1 MYIISDKFLEK
12 LNLVLD
18 GGTIMAFCSSC
29 GEKSSDGAKFCYG
42 CGMPVNN
49 DSQNSGNRRQEYGGK
64 IVKCPNCGEV
74 LNSFETVCSI
84 CGYELR
90 GSKATDAVK
99 EFEYKFEQASSIY
112 KKIDL
117 IKIFAVPN
125 TKEDI
130 REFLILAAS
139 NINLDS
145 YNSSGERTIDIR
157 LSDAW
162 VAKFEQV
169 YQKAKILFKGSSE
182 FGEVHDLYLRKQKSI
197 KYAKMAGKNS
207 KFFRKNKEWILIV
220 GGFVGLMLFI
230 GSWSIPHTIKV
241 YQLEEIVNQ
250 VENCITVGNYDTA
263 RIKANQIVDDTGWS
277 SESKEKWDS
286 IRGSLLVMIDEKQA
300 IAEGKIYIGVSSD
313 DLIGQDY
320 KTVIEQ
326 FKKQGFTNIQE
337 VVAKDLITGWLT
349 SDGEVEEVSIDGK
362 TDFQEKSNYVADVEI
377 IITYHTFK
385 K

>member
-1 MYIISDKFLEK
+1 
-12 LNLVLD
+12 
-18 GGTIMAFCSSC
+18 MAFCSNC
-29 GEKSSDGAKFCYG
+29 GEKLNDGAKFCYG

-49 DSQNSGNRRQEYGGK
+49 ASQNSGNRRQEYGGK

-74 LNSFETVCSI
+74 LNSFETVCTI

-99 EFEYKFEQASSIY
+99 EFEYKFEQASSID

-117 IKIFAVPN
+117 IKTFAVPN

-130 REFLILAAS
+130 REFMILAAS

-145 YNSSGERTIDIR
+145 YNSSDERTIDIR
-157 LSDAW
+157 LSNAW
-162 VAKFEQV
+162 VAKFEQA
-169 YQKAKILFKGSSE
+169 YQKAKILFKGSSD

-207 KFFRKNKEWILIV
+207 KFFRKNKEWILSV
-220 GGFVGLMLFI
+220 GGFVALMLFI

-241 YQLEEIVNQ
+241 YRLEKLANT

-263 RIKANQIVDDTGWS
+263 RIKANQIVDDTDWS

-286 IRGSLLVMIDEKQA
+286 IRESLLVMIDEKQA

-313 DLIGQDY
+313 DLIGRDY
-320 KTVIEQ
+320 KKVIEQ
-326 FKKQGFTNIQE
+326 FKKQGFTNIQ
-337 VVAKDLITGWLT
+337 VVADKDLITGWLT

-362 TDFQEKSNYVADVEI
+362 TDFKEKSNYVADVEI